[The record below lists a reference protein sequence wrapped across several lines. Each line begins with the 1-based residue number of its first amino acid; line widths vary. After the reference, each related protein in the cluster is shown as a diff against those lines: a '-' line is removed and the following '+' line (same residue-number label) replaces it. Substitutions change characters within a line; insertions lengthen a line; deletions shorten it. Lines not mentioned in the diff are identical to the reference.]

1 MKDYN
6 LNDLLNNIDFNKN
19 KLVKV
24 NEKLYLTNYQIEV
37 LNKYNIDYKSL
48 GNLSSIIYVA
58 EEILEEDDY
67 EDLNEIIR
75 DHSESNYY
83 QNTNK

>member
-6 LNDLLNNIDFNKN
+6 LNELLNDIDFNKN

-37 LNKYNIDYKSL
+37 LNKYEIDFQNL
-48 GNLSSIIYVA
+48 NLSSIIFLG

-67 EDLNEIIR
+67 DDLDEVIR
-75 DHSESNYY
+75 ELAERNYY
-83 QNTNK
+83 ENINK

>member
-1 MKDYN
+1 MKEYN
-6 LNDLLNNIDFNKN
+6 LNELLKDIDFNKN

-37 LNKYNIDYKSL
+37 LNKYEIDFQNL
-48 GNLSSIIYVA
+48 NLSSIIFLG

-67 EDLNEIIR
+67 DDLDEVIR
-75 DHSESNYY
+75 ELAERNYY
-83 QNTNK
+83 ENTNK

>member
-1 MKDYN
+1 MKEYN
-6 LNDLLNNIDFNKN
+6 INELLNDIDFNKN

-37 LNKYNIDYKSL
+37 LNKYEINFQNL
-48 GNLSSIIYVA
+48 NLSSIIFLG

-67 EDLNEIIR
+67 DDLDEVIR
-75 DHSESNYY
+75 ELAERNYY
-83 QNTNK
+83 ENTNK

>member
-1 MKDYN
+1 MKKYN
-6 LNDLLNNIDFNKN
+6 INELLNDIDFNKN

-37 LNKYNIDYKSL
+37 LNKYEIDFQNL
-48 GNLSSIIYVA
+48 NLSSIIFLG

-67 EDLNEIIR
+67 EDLDEVIR
-75 DHSESNYY
+75 ELAERNYY
-83 QNTNK
+83 ENTNK

>member
-37 LNKYNIDYKSL
+37 LNKYEIDFQNL
-48 GNLSSIIYVA
+48 NLSSIIFLG

-67 EDLNEIIR
+67 DDLDEVIR
-75 DHSESNYY
+75 ELAERNYY
-83 QNTNK
+83 ENTNK

>member
-1 MKDYN
+1 MKEYN
-6 LNDLLNNIDFNKN
+6 INELLNDIDFNKN

-37 LNKYNIDYKSL
+37 LNKYEIDFQNL
-48 GNLSSIIYVA
+48 NLSSIIYLG

-67 EDLNEIIR
+67 DDLDEVIREIAER
-75 DHSESNYY
+75 NYY
-83 QNTNK
+83 ENTNK

>member
-1 MKDYN
+1 MKKYN
-6 LNDLLNNIDFNKN
+6 INELLNDIDFNKN

-37 LNKYNIDYKSL
+37 INKYEIDFQNL
-48 GNLSSIIYVA
+48 NLSSIIFLG

-67 EDLNEIIR
+67 DDLDEVIR
-75 DHSESNYY
+75 ELAERNYY
-83 QNTNK
+83 ENTNK

>member
-1 MKDYN
+1 MKEYN
-6 LNDLLNNIDFNKN
+6 INELLNNIDFNKN

-37 LNKYNIDYKSL
+37 LNKYEIDFQNL
-48 GNLSSIIYVA
+48 NLSSIIFLG

-67 EDLNEIIR
+67 DDLDEVIR
-75 DHSESNYY
+75 ELAERNYY
-83 QNTNK
+83 ENTNK

>member
-1 MKDYN
+1 MKEYN
-6 LNDLLNNIDFNKN
+6 INELLNDIDFNKN

-37 LNKYNIDYKSL
+37 LNKYEMDFQNL
-48 GNLSSIIYVA
+48 NLSSIIFLG

-67 EDLNEIIR
+67 DDLDEVIR
-75 DHSESNYY
+75 ELAERNYY
-83 QNTNK
+83 ENTNK

>member
-1 MKDYN
+1 MKEYN
-6 LNDLLNNIDFNKN
+6 INELLNDIDFNKN

-37 LNKYNIDYKSL
+37 LNKYEIDFQNL
-48 GNLSSIIYVA
+48 NLSSIIFLG

-67 EDLNEIIR
+67 DDLDEVIR
-75 DHSESNYY
+75 ELAEGNYY
-83 QNTNK
+83 ENTNK

>member
-37 LNKYNIDYKSL
+37 LNKYEIDFQNL
-48 GNLSSIIYVA
+48 NLSSIIFLG

-67 EDLNEIIR
+67 DDLDEIIR
-75 DHSESNYY
+75 ELAERNYY
-83 QNTNK
+83 ENTNK

>member
-1 MKDYN
+1 MKEYN
-6 LNDLLNNIDFNKN
+6 INELLNDIDFNKN

-37 LNKYNIDYKSL
+37 LNKYEIDFQNL
-48 GNLSSIIYVA
+48 NLSSIIFLG

-67 EDLNEIIR
+67 DDLDEVIR
-75 DHSESNYY
+75 ELAERNYY
-83 QNTNK
+83 ETTNK

>member
-6 LNDLLNNIDFNKN
+6 LNDLLNNIDFESNR
-19 KLVKV
+19 LVKI
-24 NEKLYLTNYQIEV
+24 NNKLYLTNYQIEI

-48 GNLSSIIYVA
+48 GNLSSIIYMA

-67 EDLNEIIR
+67 EDLDEIIKELAER
-75 DHSESNYY
+75 NYY
-83 QNTNK
+83 ENTNK

>member
-6 LNDLLNNIDFNKN
+6 LNDLLNDIDFNKN

-37 LNKYNIDYKSL
+37 LNKYEIDFQNL
-48 GNLSSIIYVA
+48 NLSSIIFLG
-58 EEILEEDDY
+58 EEILEDDDY
-67 EDLNEIIR
+67 DDLDEVIR
-75 DHSESNYY
+75 ELAERNYY
-83 QNTNK
+83 ENTNK

>member
-1 MKDYN
+1 MKEYN
-6 LNDLLNNIDFNKN
+6 INELLNNIDFNKN

-37 LNKYNIDYKSL
+37 LNKYGIDFQNL
-48 GNLSSIIYVA
+48 NLSSIIFLG

-67 EDLNEIIR
+67 DDLDEVIR
-75 DHSESNYY
+75 ELAERNYY
-83 QNTNK
+83 ENTNK

>member
-6 LNDLLNNIDFNKN
+6 LNELLNNIDFESNR
-19 KLVKV
+19 LVKI
-24 NEKLYLTNYQIEV
+24 NNKLYLTNYQIEI

-67 EDLNEIIR
+67 EDLDEIIKELAER
-75 DHSESNYY
+75 NYY
-83 QNTNK
+83 ENTNK

>member
-1 MKDYN
+1 MKEYN
-6 LNDLLNNIDFNKN
+6 INELLNNIDFNKN

-37 LNKYNIDYKSL
+37 LNKYEIDFQNL
-48 GNLSSIIYVA
+48 NLSSIIFLG

-67 EDLNEIIR
+67 EDLDEIIR
-75 DHSESNYY
+75 ELAERNYY
-83 QNTNK
+83 ENTNK

>member
-1 MKDYN
+1 MKEYN
-6 LNDLLNNIDFNKN
+6 INELLNYIDFNKN

-37 LNKYNIDYKSL
+37 LNKYEIDFQNL
-48 GNLSSIIYVA
+48 NLSSIIFLG

-67 EDLNEIIR
+67 DDLDEVIR
-75 DHSESNYY
+75 ELAERNYY
-83 QNTNK
+83 ENTNK

>member
-6 LNDLLNNIDFNKN
+6 INELLNDIDFNKN

-37 LNKYNIDYKSL
+37 LNKYEIDFQNL
-48 GNLSSIIYVA
+48 NLSSIIFLG

-67 EDLNEIIR
+67 DDLDEIIR
-75 DHSESNYY
+75 ELAERNYY
-83 QNTNK
+83 ENTNK

>member
-6 LNDLLNNIDFNKN
+6 LNELLNNIDFNKN

-37 LNKYNIDYKSL
+37 LNKYEIDFQNL
-48 GNLSSIIYVA
+48 NLSSIIFLG

-67 EDLNEIIR
+67 DDLDEVIR
-75 DHSESNYY
+75 ELAERNYY
-83 QNTNK
+83 ENTNK

>member
-6 LNDLLNNIDFNKN
+6 LNDLLNNIDFESNR
-19 KLVKV
+19 LVKI
-24 NEKLYLTNYQIEV
+24 NNKLYLTNYQIEI

-67 EDLNEIIR
+67 EDLDEIITELAER
-75 DHSESNYY
+75 NYY
-83 QNTNK
+83 ENTNK

>member
-1 MKDYN
+1 MKEYN
-6 LNDLLNNIDFNKN
+6 INELLNDIDFNKN

-37 LNKYNIDYKSL
+37 LNKYEIDFQNL
-48 GNLSSIIYVA
+48 NLSSIIFLG

-67 EDLNEIIR
+67 DDLDEVIR
-75 DHSESNYY
+75 KLAERNYY
-83 QNTNK
+83 ENTNK

>member
-6 LNDLLNNIDFNKN
+6 INELLNNIDFNKN

-37 LNKYNIDYKSL
+37 LNKYEIDFQNL
-48 GNLSSIIYVA
+48 NLSSIIFLG

-67 EDLNEIIR
+67 DDLDEVIKELAER
-75 DHSESNYY
+75 NYY
-83 QNTNK
+83 ENTNK

>member
-1 MKDYN
+1 MKEYN
-6 LNDLLNNIDFNKN
+6 LNELLNDIDFNKN

-37 LNKYNIDYKSL
+37 LNKYEIDFQNL
-48 GNLSSIIYVA
+48 NLSSIIFLG

-67 EDLNEIIR
+67 DDLDEVIR
-75 DHSESNYY
+75 ELAERNYY
-83 QNTNK
+83 ENTNK

>member
-1 MKDYN
+1 MTEYN
-6 LNDLLNNIDFNKN
+6 INELLNDIDFNKN

-37 LNKYNIDYKSL
+37 LNKYEIDFQNL
-48 GNLSSIIYVA
+48 NLSSIIFLG

-67 EDLNEIIR
+67 EDLDEVIR
-75 DHSESNYY
+75 ELAERNYY
-83 QNTNK
+83 ENTNK

>member
-1 MKDYN
+1 MKKYN
-6 LNDLLNNIDFNKN
+6 INELLNDIDFNKN

-37 LNKYNIDYKSL
+37 LNKYEIDFQNL
-48 GNLSSIIYVA
+48 NLSSIIFLG

-67 EDLNEIIR
+67 DDLDEVIR
-75 DHSESNYY
+75 ELAERNYY
-83 QNTNK
+83 ENTNK

>member
-1 MKDYN
+1 MKKYN
-6 LNDLLNNIDFNKN
+6 INELLNDIDFNKN

-37 LNKYNIDYKSL
+37 LNKYEIDFQNL
-48 GNLSSIIYVA
+48 NLSSIIFLG

-67 EDLNEIIR
+67 DDLDEIIR
-75 DHSESNYY
+75 ELAERNYY
-83 QNTNK
+83 ENTNK